1 MSDKSRDP
9 ERHELSL
16 SVEPGTRVRITIDI
30 GREIVEGKVP
40 LTVRLEPASPA
51 PSQALASS
59 LPESRPTPISV
70 GHDAATPARSHGLAT
85 WLFVLA
91 LAVYLVTRLIGLTR
105 FPIYFFTDE
114 AVQTQSIAE
123 LIGNGYRDSTGTL
136 FPAYFRNGEYYNLG
150 TSVYLQWLPYVLF
163 GQSAVATRAT
173 SGLVTLL
180 AAVAIGIVLRD
191 VFKLKYWWT
200 GTLLLSITPAWFLH
214 SRTAFETAEFVALY
228 AGAFCAY
235 LLYRYR
241 SPRYLYPAVILGALA
256 FYTYSP
262 AQVIVPLTAAG
273 FLASD
278 WRYHWRNRGTVL
290 AGLALTLL
298 LALPYVRF
306 RISAPDAAQAHL
318 HTLSS
323 YWFDAIPLP
332 EKIRQYLSEYAFGL
346 SPRYWYLPNDRD
358 LSRHLMKGYGHILI
372 ATLPL
377 ALLGVARAVRNL
389 KSSAYRAVL
398 IALLVSP
405 AAAALVQ
412 IGITRVL
419 VFVVPAA
426 ILTAMGF
433 ERVLRWIEGP
443 KKRLREL
450 AAAPGPTP
458 KRIAVSLLI
467 ALIGIPLAL
476 LPKDGMDRTAL
487 SLLVTLLALQVSGA
501 VERLARSLT
510 SGEAPGNGR
519 PKRWNPAH
527 VVALS
532 AFGVLAG
539 TNVHML
545 SDSLRNSPLW
555 YRDYGLGGMQYGAF
569 QVFDV
574 IERYLAER
582 PDTKIVFSPD
592 WANGADDLARFFLGN
607 PAPIQI
613 GSIRGHITRKL
624 PLETN
629 TLFIMT
635 PQEYSLVKGS
645 TKLTDIRVERAVP
658 YPDGKPG
665 FYFVRLR
672 YSEEADQMFAA
683 EKAARQALQETVV
696 TIDGAKVK
704 VRYPHLDSDLQ
715 AESMAL
721 VFDGNPYTVAKT
733 YESNPFVI
741 EMTFPAPRTVRGFSI
756 IIGSAT
762 AHITLK
768 CRSRPGAEPTVYSFE
783 GQGTRKDPELSFD
796 LSKPTEAQV
805 LTLEMLDPHAPEQAK
820 VHIWEVTLR

>member
-1 MSDKSRDP
+1 VSDKSRDP
-9 ERHELSL
+9 EQQELSL
-16 SVEPGTRVRITIDI
+16 LVEPGTKVRITIET

-40 LTVRLEPASPA
+40 LTVRLEPASAA
-51 PSQALASS
+51 PSQTLASS
-59 LPESRPTPISV
+59 IPEFPPTPTTV
-70 GHDAATPARSHGLAT
+70 GHDTAVEARSHSLAT

-114 AVQTQSIAE
+114 AVQTQSIAQ
-123 LIGNGYRDSTGTL
+123 LIGRGYRDSTGTL

-150 TSVYLQWLPYVLF
+150 TSVYVQWLPYVLF

-173 SGLVTLL
+173 SVLVTLL
-180 AAVAIGIVLRD
+180 AAFAIGIVLRD

-200 GTLLLSITPAWFLH
+200 GTLFLSIAPAWFLH
-214 SRTAFETAEFVALY
+214 SRTAFETAEFVAFY
-228 AGAFCAY
+228 AGAFGAY

-241 SPRYLYPAVILGALA
+241 SPRYLFPAVLLGALA

-262 AQVIVPLTAAG
+262 AQVIVPLTAVG

-278 WRYHWRNRGTVL
+278 WRYHWRNRRTVL
-290 AGLALTLL
+290 AGLALALL

-306 RISAPDAAQAHL
+306 RINAPDVAQAHL

-377 ALLGVARAVRNL
+377 ALLGAARAVRNL

-412 IGITRVL
+412 VGITRVL

-426 ILTAMGF
+426 ILTAIGF
-433 ERVLRWIEGP
+433 ERVLRWIESP

-450 AAAPGPTP
+450 AAAPGPTW
-458 KRIAVSLLI
+458 KRIVASLII
-467 ALIGIPLAL
+467 ALVGIPIAL
-476 LPKDGMDRTAL
+476 LPKDGMDRIAL
-487 SLLVTLLALQVSGA
+487 TMLVIILALQVSGA
-501 VERLARSLT
+501 MERLARALT
-510 SGEAPGNGR
+510 RGEVSRNGR
-519 PKRWNPAH
+519 PKRWNSANA
-527 VVALS
+527 VALS
-532 AFGVLAG
+532 AFAVLAG
-539 TNVHML
+539 TNFHML
-545 SDSLRNSPLW
+545 NDSLRNSPLW

-582 PDTKIVFSPD
+582 PDTKVIFSPD
-592 WANGADDLARFFLGN
+592 WANGADDLARFFLGD
-607 PAPIQI
+607 PAPVQI
-613 GSIRGHITRKL
+613 GSIRGHITQKL
-624 PLETN
+624 PLDPN
-629 TLFIMT
+629 TVFIMT
-635 PQEYSLVKGS
+635 PEEYSLIKES
-645 TKLTDIRVERAVP
+645 PKLTDIRVERVVP

-672 YSEEADQMFAA
+672 YSDEADRMFAA

-704 VRYPHLDSDLQ
+704 VRYPFLDSDLQ

-721 VFDGNPYTVAKT
+721 VFDGDPYTVAKT
-733 YESNPFVI
+733 FESNPFVI

-762 AHITLK
+762 ARITLK
-768 CRSRPGAEPTVYSFE
+768 CRSRPGVEPTVYSFE

-796 LSKPTEAQV
+796 LPKPTEAQV
-805 LTLEMLDPHAPEQAK
+805 LTLEMLDPHSPEQAK
-820 VHIWEVTLR
+820 VHVWEVKLR